1 MAADRQVAVSNL
13 NIANVLTMIRIALV
27 PVFAWLFLQGTTE
40 MRLAAATVFLGA
52 ALTDKLD
59 GYLARSRGLITDLGK
74 LLDPIADKALVIA
87 ALLLLSIEGLVPW
100 WVTALILIRE
110 FGITFMRMAMVR
122 RSVMAASQGG
132 KIKTVLQMVFLVV
145 LLIPWHGLLDA
156 GAADAIVLAG
166 QVVMYAALAVTLV
179 TGAMYVRDALRIAR
193 EAP

>member
-1 MAADRQVAVSNL
+1 MAADGQVAVSNL
-13 NIANVLTMIRIALV
+13 NIANILTMLRIALV
-27 PVFAWLFLQGTTE
+27 PVFVWLFWQGTTE
-40 MRLAAATVFLGA
+40 MRLAAAVFFLGA

-87 ALLLLSIEGLVPW
+87 ALVLLSIEGLVPW
-100 WVTALILIRE
+100 WVTALILMRE
-110 FGITFMRMAMVR
+110 FGITLLRMAMVR

-132 KIKTVLQMVFLVV
+132 KIKTVLQMAFLVA
-145 LLIPWHGLLDA
+145 LLVPWHGLV
-156 GAADAIVLAG
+156 GESAADAIVLAG
-166 QVVMYAALAVTLV
+166 QVVMYAALAVTLI

>member
-1 MAADRQVAVSNL
+1 MAVDRPVEVSNF
-13 NIANVLTMIRIALV
+13 NIANILTMIRIALV
-27 PVFAWLFLQGTTE
+27 PVFVWLFLSGGTE
-40 MRLAAATVFLGA
+40 LRLAAAILFLVA

-100 WVTALILIRE
+100 WVTALILLRE

-132 KIKTVLQMVFLVV
+132 KIKTVLQMGFLTV
-145 LLIPWHGLLDA
+145 LLVPWHGLVSE
-156 GAADAIVLAG
+156 GAADGIVLAG
-166 QVVMYAALAVTLV
+166 QIVMYLALAVTLV
-179 TGAMYVRDALRIAR
+179 TGAMYVRDAMRIAA